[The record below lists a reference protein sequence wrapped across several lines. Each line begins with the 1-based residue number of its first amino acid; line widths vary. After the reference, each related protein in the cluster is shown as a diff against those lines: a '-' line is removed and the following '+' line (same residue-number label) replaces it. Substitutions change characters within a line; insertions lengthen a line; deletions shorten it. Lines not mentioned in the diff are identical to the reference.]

1 MGSQKNIKKSTQAH
15 IQATKAKHLQTIATK
30 LASQN
35 AWKHQSPALSKVV
48 QQQRQVVKEIIAA
61 NEQVMD
67 EQEQRH
73 IAKDILNYIK
83 TKLWIYLEPKN

>member
-1 MGSQKNIKKSTQAH
+1 
-15 IQATKAKHLQTIATK
+15 
-30 LASQN
+30 
-35 AWKHQSPALSKVV
+35 
-48 QQQRQVVKEIIAA
+48 VVKEIIAA

-83 TKLWIYLEPKN
+83 TKL